1 MTKPPTHMLRGS
13 VGYWRAK
20 MLAARKPAAPRPA
33 RGQHVG
39 GQWAAKS
46 RPRVVITSPEPETSS
61 SAESAI
67 EASAPPPNSRK
78 RKPAVAPVPAVVTTE
93 TSDSSDEEPT
103 VVSTSASSGEEAMV
117 VSTET
122 SMSSAEE
129 PARAKAKAPRQPKEA
144 TRFQTLTELDEG
156 SKATRDRRVN
166 PKTLQDYKSAIAK
179 LTAWSLERFPSVCFV
194 ETKQLILPVNPTE
207 VHPDGHVVTE
217 ARFYLMYLQNMI
229 QVHVND
235 KGKDTKSCLEPITK
249 FRSALKDAHSAQEVI
264 MPMPSSIF
272 SSVIY

>member
-1 MTKPPTHMLRGS
+1 L
-13 VGYWRAK
+13 
-20 MLAARKPAAPRPA
+20 
-33 RGQHVG
+33 
-39 GQWAAKS
+39 
-46 RPRVVITSPEPETSS
+46 VIISPEPETSS

-78 RKPAVAPVPAVVTTE
+78 RKPVAAPVPAVVTTE
-93 TSDSSDEEPT
+93 TSDSSDEEPM

-129 PARAKAKAPRQPKEA
+129 PAQGKTKGKTKAPRQPKEA
-144 TRFQTLTELDEG
+144 TRFQTLAELDEG

-179 LTAWSLERFPSVCFV
+179 LTAWSLERFPSVCIV

-207 VHPDGHVVTE
+207 VHSDGHVVTE

-272 SSVIY
+272 SSVTYYYF